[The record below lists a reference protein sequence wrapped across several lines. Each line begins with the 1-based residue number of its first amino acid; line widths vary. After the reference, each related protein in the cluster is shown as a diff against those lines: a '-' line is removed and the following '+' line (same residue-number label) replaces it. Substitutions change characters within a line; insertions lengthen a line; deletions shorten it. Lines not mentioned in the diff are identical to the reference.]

1 MIEDPLIT
9 PPLIGGQIVE
19 IDESLIGN
27 RKYNRGKRVK
37 GKWILGSITGER
49 ESKENGSIT
58 GERESNESGFS
69 VGQREE
75 ATTASWLNAKTS
87 QRPPHPGQTY

>member
-49 ESKENGSIT
+49 ESKE
-58 GERESNESGFS
+58 SGFS

-75 ATTASWLNAKTS
+75 ATTASWLNVKTITETTT
-87 QRPPHPGQTY
+87 PCPGQTD